1 MDNLTHT
8 LTGLVLSRA
17 GLNRISPYATL
28 LLLVAVNVADLDMV
42 TALAGLATSLH
53 YHRGPSHSLVAMP
66 VLALLVVA
74 LVRLLVRK
82 PFSWPRACLVSLIG
96 VASNPLLDYANT
108 YGVRLLWPFSPQWM
122 HADFIPI
129 LDPWILVLLTGA
141 LFVPWFAGLV
151 SSDIGAKKGTGRGTA
166 VFVLC
171 VIALYGFGRYLLHE
185 RAVAMLE
192 SRLYRSQA
200 PLRVGAFPTLGNPF
214 RWTGVVEGREFF
226 QVLPNLNLLDE
237 FDPSN
242 GPVYYKPEARP
253 EIDKARDTEAFR
265 VFLEFSQWTLWRVAP
280 VPDPENGV
288 QVEALDL
295 RFGTPEQPH
304 FTARSIFDASGR
316 LQSSALRF

>member
-17 GLNRISPYATL
+17 GLNRISPHATL
-28 LLLVAVNVADLDMV
+28 LLVVAVNVADLDMAA
-42 TALAGLATSLH
+42 ALAGPAAYLH

-66 VLALLVVA
+66 LLALLVVA

-82 PFSWPRACLVSLIG
+82 RFSWPRACLVSLIG
-96 VASNPLLDYANT
+96 VASNPLFDYANT
-108 YGVRLLWPFSPQWM
+108 YGVKLLWPFSAQWM

-129 LDPWILVLLTGA
+129 LDPWILVLLAGA
-141 LFVPWFAGLV
+141 FLVPWFSGLV

-171 VIALYGFGRYLLHE
+171 VIALYGFGRYLLHD
-185 RAVAMLE
+185 RAVAMLD
-192 SRLYRSQA
+192 SRLYQGQA

-226 QVLPNLNLLDE
+226 QVLPDLNLREE
-237 FDPSN
+237 FDPSA
-242 GPVYYKPEARP
+242 GAVYYKPEARP
-253 EIDKARDTEAFR
+253 EIDKARDTESFR

-280 VPDPENGV
+280 VSDPENGV

-295 RFGTPEQPH
+295 RFGTPDQPH
-304 FTARSIFDASGR
+304 FTARALFDGSGH
-316 LQSSALRF
+316 LMTSALHF

>member
-1 MDNLTHT
+1 VDNLTHT
-8 LTGLVLSRA
+8 LTGLVLSRT
-17 GLNRISPYATL
+17 GLNRISPHATFL
-28 LLLVAVNVADLDMV
+28 LVVAVNAADLDV
-42 TALAGLATSLH
+42 AAAVAGPAAYLH
-53 YHRGPSHSLVAMP
+53 NHRGPLHSIVAMP
-66 VLALLVVA
+66 LLALLVVA
-74 LVRLLVRK
+74 LVRLLLRK
-82 PFSWPRACLVSLIG
+82 RFSWPRAYLVSFIG
-96 VASNPLLDYANT
+96 VASNPLFDYANT
-108 YGVRLLWPFSPQWM
+108 YGVKLLWPFSPRWM

-129 LDPWILVLLTGA
+129 LDPWILVCLVGA
-141 LFVPWFAGLV
+141 LLIPWFAGLV
-151 SSDIGAKKGTGRGTA
+151 NSDIGAKKGTGRGA
-166 VFVLC
+166 AIFFLC
-171 VIALYGFGRYLLHE
+171 VIALYGFGRFLLHD

-295 RFGTPEQPH
+295 RFGTPDQPH
-304 FTARSIFDASGR
+304 FTARAIFDASGR